1 MSGQAQQA
9 RELLGARLRQIRTDA
24 GLTGRALAGAA
35 GWQLSKVSKI
45 EHGKQNPSE
54 QDIIAWCRHCGARG
68 QVPDL
73 LTSLRHIESLW
84 TEWKQA
90 LRRGTRQRQQRS
102 VGLYEQ
108 ARRIRVYEPSVVWG
122 ALQTP
127 DYARAL
133 LEMGTDFYEVPDDD
147 VEAGV
152 DARMERRRF
161 LHGGRRRFA
170 CLLGEQALYTRIGTP
185 EVVRGQLEYLLEVMS
200 LARLSLGV
208 IPAAAPAGIWP
219 GEGFVVFDEQAVMV
233 ETYSAELTI
242 TQPREIALYAR
253 AFERLQRAA
262 VYGRA
267 ARELISRAAD
277 GTV

>member
-9 RELLGARLRQIRTDA
+9 RELLGARLRQIRKDA
-24 GLTGRALAGAA
+24 GLTGRALASAA

-45 EHGKQNPSE
+45 EHGKQTPSE
-54 QDIIAWCRHCGARG
+54 ADVIVWCRHCGARS

-73 LTSLRHIESLW
+73 LTSVRHVESLW

-90 LRRGTRQRQQRS
+90 LRRGTRQRQERS

-108 ARRIRVYEPSVVWG
+108 AHHIRVYEPAVVWG

-127 DYARAL
+127 GYAHAL
-133 LEMGTDFYEVPDDD
+133 LSMGTEFYEVPGGD

-152 DARMERRRF
+152 AARMERRRF
-161 LHGGRRRFA
+161 LRQGRRRFA

-185 EVVRGQLEYLLEVMS
+185 EVLRGQLEYLLEVMS
-200 LARLSLGV
+200 LARLSLGI
-208 IPAAAPAGIWP
+208 IPASAPAAIWP

-242 TQPREIALYAR
+242 TQPREIALYTR
-253 AFERLQRAA
+253 AFEQLQQAA

-267 ARELISRAAD
+267 AHELISHAA
-277 GTV
+277 TKAC